1 MHVAVYTFGLQ
12 NLCNN
17 FGL

>member
-1 MHVAVYTFGLQ
+1 MHVAVYAFGLQ